1 MELLTEVRKLA
12 GKIDTL
18 LGQSKEILNTHE
30 AAKFLGVSVSQ
41 IYRLSSEAKIP
52 VHKAGGKKLSFFLR
66 SELVEWIANDGK
78 F

>member
-1 MELLTEVRKLA
+1 MRKLA

-41 IYRLSSEAKIP
+41 IYRLSSKGKIP
-52 VHKAGGKKLSFFLR
+52 FHKAGGKKLSFFLR
-66 SELVEWIANDGK
+66 SELVDWVRNNGVIK
-78 F
+78 